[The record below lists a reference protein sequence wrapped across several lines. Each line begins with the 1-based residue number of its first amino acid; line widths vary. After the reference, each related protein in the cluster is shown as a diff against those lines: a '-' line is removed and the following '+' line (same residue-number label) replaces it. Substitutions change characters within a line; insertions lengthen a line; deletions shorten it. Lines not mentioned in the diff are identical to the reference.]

1 MIAKLKKNW
10 ILILTIVL
18 FLVIN
23 IVLSVVNIPAVDFS
37 ESRLFSISDRTKEI
51 LKTVNGYAEYN
62 DYFCDDEDI
71 GKANYTLYFGLQR
84 VIEINDQKIILC
96 LEPAMI
102 YRATSIEDIW
112 FATSAGEGDTYKEA
126 VYSLDA
132 FIGSKAIYA
141 EGLDKVYKFIVSGRF
156 GCYDGNWVTLTEARV

>member
-1 MIAKLKKNW
+1 MLES
-10 ILILTIVL
+10 ILFKDKRFDTSGNNNLMADLTTNTIILC
-18 FLVIN
+18 
-23 IVLSVVNIPAVDFS
+23 
-37 ESRLFSISDRTKEI
+37 SDYKIMTTLADEI

-156 GCYDGNWVTLTEARV
+156 GCYDGNWVNLTEARV

>member
-1 MIAKLKKNW
+1 MLES
-10 ILILTIVL
+10 ILFKDKRFDTASNNNLMAELTSNTIILC
-18 FLVIN
+18 
-23 IVLSVVNIPAVDFS
+23 
-37 ESRLFSISDRTKEI
+37 SDYKVMSTLADEI
-51 LKTVNGYAEYN
+51 LKTVNGDADYN
-62 DYFCDDEDI
+62 DYFCDDADI
-71 GKANYTLYFGLQR
+71 GNAKYTLYFGLQR

-112 FATSAGEGDTYKEA
+112 FATSAGEGETYKEA
-126 VYSLDA
+126 VYPLNA

-156 GCYDGNWVTLTEARV
+156 GCYDGNWVTLAEARV

>member
-1 MIAKLKKNW
+1 MLES
-10 ILILTIVL
+10 ILFKDKRFDTSDNNNLMADLTNNTIILCSDYKVMTIL
-18 FLVIN
+18 
-23 IVLSVVNIPAVDFS
+23 AD
-37 ESRLFSISDRTKEI
+37 EI

-102 YRATSIEDIW
+102 YRAKNIEDIW

-132 FIGSKAIYA
+132 FIGSKDIYA

-156 GCYDGNWVTLTEARV
+156 GCYDGNWVNLTEAKV

>member
-1 MIAKLKKNW
+1 MLES
-10 ILILTIVL
+10 ILFKDKRFDTTGNNNLMAELTSNTIILC
-18 FLVIN
+18 
-23 IVLSVVNIPAVDFS
+23 
-37 ESRLFSISDRTKEI
+37 SDYKVMSTLADEI
-51 LKTVNGYAEYN
+51 LKTVNGDADYN

-112 FATSAGEGDTYKEA
+112 FATSAGEGETYKEA

-156 GCYDGNWVTLTEARV
+156 GCYDGNWVNLTEARV

>member
-1 MIAKLKKNW
+1 MLES
-10 ILILTIVL
+10 ILFKDKRFDTTGNNNLMAELTSNTIILC
-18 FLVIN
+18 
-23 IVLSVVNIPAVDFS
+23 
-37 ESRLFSISDRTKEI
+37 SDYKVMSTLADEI
-51 LKTVNGYAEYN
+51 LKTVNGEANYN
-62 DYFCDDEDI
+62 DYFCDDADI
-71 GKANYTLYFGLQR
+71 GNAKYTLYFGLQR

-112 FATSAGEGDTYKEA
+112 FATSAGEGETYKEA
-126 VYSLDA
+126 VYPLNA

-156 GCYDGNWVTLTEARV
+156 GCYDGNWVTLTEAKV

>member
-1 MIAKLKKNW
+1 MLES
-10 ILILTIVL
+10 ILFKDKRFDTSGNNNLMADLTTNTIILC
-18 FLVIN
+18 
-23 IVLSVVNIPAVDFS
+23 
-37 ESRLFSISDRTKEI
+37 SDYKIMTTLADEI

-112 FATSAGEGDTYKEA
+112 FATSAGEGDIYKEA

-156 GCYDGNWVTLTEARV
+156 GCYDGNWVNLTEARV

>member
-1 MIAKLKKNW
+1 MLES
-10 ILILTIVL
+10 ILFKDKRFDTSGNNNLMADLTTNTIILC
-18 FLVIN
+18 
-23 IVLSVVNIPAVDFS
+23 
-37 ESRLFSISDRTKEI
+37 SDYKIMTTLADEI

-62 DYFCDDEDI
+62 DYFCNDEDI

-84 VIEINDQKIILC
+84 IIEINDQKIILC